1 MQLDRLRKVSDRV
14 SVCMRPRNS
23 PKRWVTG
30 GLSACSMQ
38 PMTDMSNKT
47 RGGSQADHS
56 WQAFCRPGDR
66 VLCQAARCGCSRNE
80 TVHAWSIIWH
90 Y

>member
-14 SVCMRPRNS
+14 SVCMRPQNS

-38 PMTDMSNKT
+38 PMIDMSNET
-47 RGGSQADHS
+47 RGGSQADQF
-56 WQAFCRPGDR
+56 WQALPARGQGALPGSE
-66 VLCQAARCGCSRNE
+66 VCSRNE

>member
-14 SVCMRPRNS
+14 SVCMRPQNS

-38 PMTDMSNKT
+38 PMIDMSNDQ
-47 RGGSQADHS
+47 RRLAGGSILASLAGQ
-56 WQAFCRPGDR
+56 GT
-66 VLCQAARCGCSRNE
+66 GCSARQRG
-80 TVHAWSIIWH
+80 V
-90 Y
+90 